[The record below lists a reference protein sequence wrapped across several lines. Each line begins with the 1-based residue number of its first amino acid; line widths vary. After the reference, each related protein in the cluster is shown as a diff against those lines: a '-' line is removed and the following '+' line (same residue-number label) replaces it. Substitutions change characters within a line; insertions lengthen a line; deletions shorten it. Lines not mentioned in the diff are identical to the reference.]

1 MTISAGAAVL
11 AAEGTGLVDG
21 WRDIGPILWL
31 AAGGLA
37 VAWLAVLGL
46 LSAALDPRRVRPG
59 PATLEVQGSEPP
71 AVVNLITTDW
81 DLGHQAIPATLI
93 DLAARR
99 YVEIDLVGERTF
111 VQVRANRADRPGDRL
126 TRYEEMVLG
135 HLRRLAGQTGD
146 GRVPAEAL
154 TTGPDETAKRWWR
167 DFRSAV
173 VHDARERRLSRPRW
187 SPAVKAALIAAAVPV
202 ALAVALAASTLP
214 DDPDDPDDSP
224 VGTAF
229 WSGFVS
235 FAALSGLAGSRSGER
250 DTPGGREVAS
260 RWLGLHDLLEED
272 PLFAEQPPAAVAI
285 WGHLLAHGTA
295 LGVAHGVVQALP
307 LGAESEREAWS
318 SVGGHWRV
326 VRVRYPRRLPPG
338 YGRHPAAV
346 TLLGLLQLAV
356 AVPLLVQAGS
366 LAAAARDA
374 LDTSTVGGADIQQD
388 LDTELPAAVETGIS
402 VALAAVTVVAGAVAV
417 RGGAMALVGL
427 ADLVTGRTQVEGRVL
442 RRRERVTR
450 DSDGGTKRY
459 VVHLAVDDGSEDRI
473 RAWRFRALVPGRPGQ
488 TVRGRVSGRLR
499 HVRDLEVVSP
509 PPEPAPAGVT
519 AGTVSAVEA
528 TTAAAPAPP
537 PPVPPVPGLTLP
549 GGRPGPVAGIVSAV
563 TAAGV
568 LAGAGRGDDAASPRV
583 PPPPLPADD
592 AISAAAGRR
601 LTRDAGAAPHP
612 AALPGG
618 SAIYRTDSDGHI
630 QVVSVPVAAIGVY
643 RHLPAAVRHELPGL
657 GDEAYSARFGG
668 GVMARRGEHVV
679 MVTPHLPGVDADER
693 DEVARRVAL
702 AAIEHIEHIDCAGPA
717 AGPAPRPP
725 AGAPGAGRGDDG

>member
-11 AAEGTGLVDG
+11 AAEGTGLVDR

-37 VAWLAVLGL
+37 VVWVAVLGL

-81 DLGHQAIPATLI
+81 DLGHEAIPATLI

-99 YVEIDLVGERTF
+99 YVAIDLVGERTF
-111 VQVRANRADRPGDRL
+111 VQVRATRTDRAGDRL

-135 HLRRLAGQTGD
+135 HVRRLAGQTGD

-154 TTGPDETAKRWWR
+154 TTGPDDTAKRWWR

-173 VHDARERRLSRPRW
+173 VHDARDRGLSRPRW
-187 SPAVKAALIAAAVPV
+187 SPGVKAALIAAAAPV

-214 DDPDDPDDSP
+214 DDPDDPDDNP
-224 VGTAF
+224 VGAAI
-229 WSGFVS
+229 WSGVLS
-235 FAALSGLAGSRSGER
+235 FAARWGVGGSRSGER
-250 DTPGGREVAS
+250 DTPQGREAAA

-272 PLFAEQPPAAVAI
+272 PLFAEQPPAAVAV
-285 WGHLLAHGTA
+285 WDHLLAHGTA

-326 VRVRYPRRLPPG
+326 VRVRYPQRVPPG
-338 YGRHPAAV
+338 YGRHPAVV

-356 AVPLLVQAGS
+356 GVPLLVQAGAM
-366 LAAAARDA
+366 AAAARDA
-374 LDTSTVGGADIQQD
+374 LDTGTVGGVDIQQD
-388 LDTELPAAVETGIS
+388 LGTELPAGVETGIA
-402 VALAAVTVVAGAVAV
+402 VVLAVVTIAAAAVAV
-417 RGGAMALVGL
+417 RGGAMVLVGL
-427 ADLVTGRTQVEGRVL
+427 ADLVSGRTEVEGRVL

-450 DSDGGTKRY
+450 SSDSGTKRY

-473 RAWRFRALVPGRPGQ
+473 RAWRFRALVPGHPGQ

-509 PPEPAPAGVT
+509 PPEPVPATVA
-519 AGTVSAVEA
+519 AGTVTAVDA
-528 TTAAAPAPP
+528 TTASAAAPP
-537 PPVPPVPGLTLP
+537 PAGRPVPGPTLP
-549 GGRPGPVAGIVSAV
+549 GGVPGPVAGIVSAV
-563 TAAGV
+563 TAAGA
-568 LAGAGRGDDAASPRV
+568 LAAAGGGDSAGPRV
-583 PPPPLPADD
+583 PPPPLPTDEAV
-592 AISAAAGRR
+592 SAAAGRR

-618 SAIYRTDSDGHI
+618 SAIYRAGAEGHV
-630 QVVSVPVAAIGVY
+630 QVVWVPMAVIGVY
-643 RHLPAAVRHELPGL
+643 RHLPAAARHELPGL
-657 GDEAYSARFGG
+657 GDEAYRARFGG
-668 GVMARRGEHVV
+668 GVMARRGDDVV
-679 MVTPHLPGVDADER
+679 MVTPHLPGVDAGER

-702 AAIEHIEHIDCAGPA
+702 AAIEHSDRDD
-717 AGPAPRPP
+717 PAPRPP
-725 AGAPGAGRGDDG
+725 ADAPGAGPGDDG

>member
-11 AAEGTGLVDG
+11 AAEGTGLVDR
-21 WRDIGPILWL
+21 WRDIGPVLWV

-46 LSAALDPRRVRPG
+46 LGAVLDPRKVRPG
-59 PATLEVQGSEPP
+59 PAVLEVQGSETP

-81 DLGHQAIPATLI
+81 DLGHEAIPATLI

-111 VQVRANRADRPGDRL
+111 VQVRANRADRPGDGL
-126 TRYEEMVLG
+126 TRYEEMVLD
-135 HLRRLAGQTGD
+135 HVRRLAGQTGD

-167 DFRSAV
+167 HFRSAV
-173 VHDARERRLSRPRW
+173 VHDARDRGLSRPRW
-187 SPAVKAALIAAAVPV
+187 SSGVKAALVVAAVPV

-224 VGTAF
+224 VGAAL
-229 WSGFVS
+229 WSGVLS
-235 FAALSGLAGSRSGER
+235 FAGLSGVAGSRSGER
-250 DTPGGREVAS
+250 DTPEGREAAA

-272 PLFAEQPPAAVAI
+272 PLFAEQPPSAVAI
-285 WGHLLAHGTA
+285 WDHLLAHGTA

-338 YGRHPAAV
+338 YGRHPAVV

-356 AVPLLVQAGS
+356 AVLVLGQVGDM
-366 LAAAARDA
+366 AATARDTF
-374 LDTSTVGGADIQQD
+374 DTGTVGGVDIQDD
-388 LDTELPAAVETGIS
+388 LGAELPAGVDTGIG
-402 VALAAVTVVAGAVAV
+402 VALAVATAAAGALAL

-427 ADLVTGRTQVEGRVL
+427 ADLITGRAEVEGRVL

-450 DSDGGTKRY
+450 DDDGRAKRY
-459 VVHLAVDDGSEDRI
+459 VVHLAVDDGSEDKI

-499 HVRDLEVVSP
+499 HVRDLEVVAP
-509 PPEPAPAGVT
+509 RAEPVT
-519 AGTVSAVEA
+519 AGIEGGTVTAVES
-528 TTAAAPAPP
+528 TTAAGPAQP
-537 PPVPPVPGLTLP
+537 PPVPPVPGLALP
-549 GGRPGPVAGIVSAV
+549 GGMPGPVGGIVSAV
-563 TAAGV
+563 AAAGAM
-568 LAGAGRGDDAASPRV
+568 AGAGAARDGAPETRV

-592 AISAAAGRR
+592 ALSAAAGRR
-601 LTRDAGAAPHP
+601 LTRDPDAAPHP

-618 SAIYRTDSDGHI
+618 SAIYRTGPDGHV
-630 QVVSVPVAAIGVY
+630 QVVWVPLAAIGVY

-657 GDEAYSARFGG
+657 GDEAYRARFGG
-668 GVMARRGEHVV
+668 GVMARRGDHVV
-679 MVTPHLPGVDADER
+679 MVTPHLPGLDAGER

-702 AAIEHIEHIDCAGPA
+702 ATIDHVDRTGPV
-717 AGPAPRPP
+717 PRSP
-725 AGAPGAGRGDDG
+725 AGTPGGPPSPGDDG

>member
-11 AAEGTGLVDG
+11 AADGTGLVDR

-37 VAWLAVLGL
+37 VAWAAVLGL

-81 DLGHQAIPATLI
+81 DLGHGAIPATLI

-126 TRYEEMVLG
+126 TRYEQMVLG
-135 HLRRLAGQTGD
+135 HVRRLAGQTSD

-173 VHDARERRLSRPRW
+173 VHDARDRDLSRPRW
-187 SPAVKAALIAAAVPV
+187 SPGVKAALIAAAAPV

-214 DDPDDPDDSP
+214 DDPDDPDDNP
-224 VGTAF
+224 VGAAI
-229 WSGFVS
+229 WSGVLS
-235 FAALSGLAGSRSGER
+235 FAALSGVAGSRSGER
-250 DTPGGREVAS
+250 DTPEGREAAA

-285 WGHLLAHGTA
+285 WDHLLAHGTA

-326 VRVRYPRRLPPG
+326 VRVRYPQRLPPG
-338 YGRHPAAV
+338 YGRHPALVA
-346 TLLGLLQLAV
+346 LLGVLQLAV
-356 AVPLLVQAGS
+356 AVPLLVQAGAM
-366 LAAAARDA
+366 AAAARDA
-374 LDTSTVGGADIQQD
+374 LDTGTVGGVDIQQD
-388 LDTELPAAVETGIS
+388 LGTELPAGVETGIA
-402 VALAAVTVVAGAVAV
+402 VVLAVVTVVAGSVAL
-417 RGGAMALVGL
+417 RGGIMTLVGL
-427 ADLVTGRTQVEGRVL
+427 ADLVTGRTEVEGRVL

-450 DSDGGTKRY
+450 SSDSGTKRY

-473 RAWRFRALVPGRPGQ
+473 RAWRFRALVPGHPGQ
-488 TVRGRVSGRLR
+488 MVRGRVSGRLR
-499 HVRDLEVVSP
+499 HVRDLEVVAP
-509 PPEPAPAGVT
+509 PAAPVPTTVA
-519 AGTVSAVEA
+519 AGTVTAVEA

-537 PPVPPVPGLTLP
+537 SPVPPVPGPTPPGGLP
-549 GGRPGPVAGIVSAV
+549 GAVAGIVSAF
-563 TAAGV
+563 TAAGA
-568 LAGAGRGDDAASPRV
+568 LAGAGWGGDTAGPRV
-583 PPPPLPADD
+583 PPPPLPPDD
-592 AISAAAGRR
+592 AISAAAGRN
-601 LTRDAGAAPHP
+601 LTRDPGAAPHP

-618 SAIYRTDSDGHI
+618 SAMYRTGADGHV
-630 QVVSVPVAAIGVY
+630 QVVWVPVAAIGVY
-643 RHLPAAVRHELPGL
+643 RHLPAAARHELPGL
-657 GDEAYSARFGG
+657 GDEAYRARFGG
-668 GVMARRGEHVV
+668 GVMARRGDHVV
-679 MVTPHLPGVDADER
+679 MITPHLPGVDDDER

-702 AAIEHIEHIDCAGPA
+702 AAIEHVDRAGS
-717 AGPAPRPP
+717 APRPP
-725 AGAPGAGRGDDG
+725 ADAPGTGPGDDG